1 MQLHNIKELFW
12 KEKLILA
19 QSDFN
24 FNLKIYIFGWLNNIE
39 YRYEFP
45 SKSSRNSEE
54 NASIFHIQS
63 WETCALHCV
72 ETFLPDFIVILK
84 RSLQNNYTI
93 WKKCFFCTDS
103 GEFVMKKL
111 QDVVTKSLGSKG

>member
-1 MQLHNIKELFW
+1 MNSLQNLPE
-12 KEKLILA
+12 ILKKTL
-19 QSDFN
+19 QYFTY
-24 FNLKIYIFGWLNNIE
+24 NLG
-39 YRYEFP
+39 R
-45 SKSSRNSEE
+45 
-54 NASIFHIQS
+54 HV
-63 WETCALHCV
+63 ALHCV

-84 RSLQNNYTI
+84 RSLQNNYKI